1 MPRSRFPLPLDA
13 RSLPTRLIVSFVAV
27 IALATLLVGVPALRL
42 IEEALARQVDAR
54 LAQGASATEALYA
67 AHLREM
73 QALVTLSAER
83 PTLQRLLW
91 ARDAQALP
99 AYLETIRETVGLD
112 ALGVVDAA
120 GNLLAQAPAGAL
132 RTPPLPLAGV
142 GAPATIRAVALQ
154 GRATLASVATA
165 PVRAA
170 DGALLGGVVGVNEL
184 ESAFLTEL
192 YRETGLHH
200 TLYQDG
206 ARVVGTLPAFPPRQ
220 DALPGEQVQVAGEP
234 FYLATLPL
242 RAENAQVVDVLALP
256 ARDLAETR
264 NQVLQV
270 LGGSLFLL
278 TVLAALLAYLLA
290 RHITAPLHHL
300 VRASEGMGRG
310 DLATPIFVRRSP
322 TEVATLAHTLE
333 QMRQRLQSAQDELQ
347 RAKSWSENL
356 IASLSEGVVTVDA
369 SGRLTSFSPGAER
382 ILGWQAGEVIGRPAA
397 RFFRAGAGAEEPE
410 GAPPL
415 TTPGT
420 VTRQSVLNRAGQ
432 SLTLLVTSGATTAR
446 RNGAWEQAYVF
457 RDVTEEEKGL
467 RLREFLLANVS
478 HEFKTPLAALHAA
491 VELLATELPTLTQAE
506 QCELVNSVWLGTL
519 RLEELVDNL
528 LSSASL
534 HTGHFV
540 VRPRPT
546 EVEGVI
552 EEVLLAMR
560 PLLGGRGQWLKVEA
574 PAPLRPV
581 LADPRRLSQVLVN
594 LISNASKYG
603 PPGASIALRVQEE
616 EGFLRVAVSDSGPGV
631 PPALQ
636 PHLFQPFSRHEEP
649 GRSGIGL
656 GLSIVKAIVERHGG
670 SVGMESSSSG
680 GATFWFTLPTE
691 TAGGGG

>member
-1 MPRSRFPLPLDA
+1 MLPLHLPHSLDV

-27 IALATLLVGVPALRL
+27 IVLATLVVGVPALRL

-54 LAQGASATEALYA
+54 LVQGSSATEALYA

-83 PTLQRLLW
+83 PTLQRLLE
-91 ARDAQALP
+91 AQDAAALP
-99 AYLETIRETVGLD
+99 AYLETIRETAGLD
-112 ALGVVDAA
+112 GLGVVDAS
-120 GNLLAQAPAGAL
+120 GTLLAQAP
-132 RTPPLPLAGV
+132 V
-142 GAPATIRAVALQ
+142 GARLPPFLSLTTSGDSPTIRPLMMAERPA
-154 GRATLASVATA
+154 LASVATA
-165 PVRAA
+165 LVQTA
-170 DGALLGGVVGVNEL
+170 DGALLGAVVGVNEL
-184 ESAFLTEL
+184 ESAFLMEL
-192 YRETGLHH
+192 YHETGLHH

-206 ARVVGTLPAFPPRQ
+206 ERIVGTLPAFPPQ
-220 DALPGEQVQVAGEP
+220 QAALPEEQVRVGGEP
-234 FYLATLPL
+234 FYLAALPL
-242 RAENAQVVDVLALP
+242 RADNAQVVDMLALP
-256 ARDLAETR
+256 ARELTETR

-270 LGGSLFLL
+270 LAGSLILL
-278 TVLAALLAYLLA
+278 TMLAALLAYLLA

-310 DLATPIFVRRSP
+310 DLVTPIWVRRSP

-347 RAKSWSENL
+347 RAKGWSENL

-369 SGRLTSFSPGAER
+369 TGRLTSFSPGAER
-382 ILGWQAGEVIGRPAA
+382 ILGWEASEVIGRPAA
-397 RFFRAGAGAEEPE
+397 RVFRVGVGSEETE
-410 GAPPL
+410 GITPL

-420 VTRQSVLNRAGQ
+420 VTRQSVVNRAGQ
-432 SLTLLVTSGATTAR
+432 PLTLLVTSGATTAR
-446 RNGAWEQAYVF
+446 RNGSWEQAYVF

-491 VELLATELPTLTQAE
+491 VELLATELPSLTQAE
-506 QCELVNSVWLGTL
+506 QRELVSSVWLGTL

-546 EVEGVI
+546 EVEEVI
-552 EEVLLAMR
+552 EEVLLATR
-560 PLLGGRGQWLKVEA
+560 PLLAGRGQWLKVEA
-574 PAPLRPV
+574 PSPLRPV
-581 LADPRRLSQVLVN
+581 LADPRRLNQVLVN

-603 PPGASIALRVQEE
+603 PSGTPLALRVQEE
-616 EGFLRVAVSDSGPGV
+616 PGWLRVAVSDSGPGV

-636 PHLFQPFSRHEEP
+636 SHLFQPFSRQEEA

-670 SVGMESSSSG
+670 SVGLENNSSG
-680 GATFWFTLPTE
+680 GATFWFTLPTQPQKDDP
-691 TAGGGG
+691 